1 MKSMLSACAVLCWLV
16 APAQAQSAAE
26 PFRIGL
32 FSDMDGL
39 YTDTAG
45 RGSVVATQMAIED
58 FGGVVLGR
66 KIELMIANDQNKPD
80 IGGAIV
86 RKWYEVD
93 RVEAVIAAGNSA
105 VSLAAQNIARD
116 RDKVLL
122 HAGPG
127 VSDITGKACARY
139 STHWAYDTY
148 SAATSTGLHLSKQ
161 SPGSSWYFL
170 TADYAFG
177 TALERDTSRVVAAN
191 GGKIAGGVRV
201 PLNTSD
207 FSSFLLQAQGA
218 GAGTIA
224 LAVAGAD
231 LTNAIKQAH
240 EFRVTKRGPN
250 LRRCSPS
257 LPM

>member
-1 MKSMLSACAVLCWLV
+1 MMKAMLSACASLCWLV
-16 APAQAQSAAE
+16 APAQAQIAAE

-45 RGSVVATQMAIED
+45 RGSAVATQMAIDD

-80 IGGAIV
+80 IGSAIV

-105 VSLAAQNIARD
+105 VSLAAQSIARD

-122 HAGPG
+122 LAGPG

-177 TALERDTSRVVAAN
+177 TALERDTIGSSPQMAARSPAAS
-191 GGKIAGGVRV
+191 GFRSI
-201 PLNTSD
+201 PPI
-207 FSSFLLQAQGA
+207 FLPSCCKRRAQAPGQSHWRW
-218 GAGTIA
+218 
-224 LAVAGAD
+224 
-231 LTNAIKQAH
+231 QA
-240 EFRVTKRGPN
+240 RI
-250 LRRCSPS
+250 
-257 LPM
+257 